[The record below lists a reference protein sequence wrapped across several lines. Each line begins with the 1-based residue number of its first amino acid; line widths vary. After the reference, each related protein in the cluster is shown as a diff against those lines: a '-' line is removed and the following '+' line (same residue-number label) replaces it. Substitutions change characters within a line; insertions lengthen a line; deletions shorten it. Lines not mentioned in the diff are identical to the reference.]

1 MCLRLLHLEYFIVR
15 CSQRRKRR
23 GTPRVNVKSLRT
35 WEEEINEQCRQ
46 PSGSR
51 QNRSIYISSRVFLF
65 TVLILSPLD
74 GYSKS
79 TRPHHDTHSLYLH
92 LSVYTSG
99 AIAAIKK
106 TDPNGGC
113 IMSIS
118 LFLFLLLLILPSLNA
133 QSCSDREFPLPQI
146 PETAQQR
153 SPAARRQ
160 SG

>member
-1 MCLRLLHLEYFIVR
+1 MCLRLLYLEYFIVR

-79 TRPHHDTHSLYLH
+79 KGPHHHSPDLH

-99 AIAAIKK
+99 AITAIE
-106 TDPNGGC
+106 NR
-113 IMSIS
+113 SNRAVHHVHLS
-118 LFLFLLLLILPSLNA
+118 LSSPSSLSFCSLYSAFFECSVLF
-133 QSCSDREFPLPQI
+133 
-146 PETAQQR
+146 
-153 SPAARRQ
+153 
-160 SG
+160 